1 MDLKARAIIGVSKTG
16 RSVRGISKF
25 HPECPIVGCS
35 TFSTVCR
42 QMNLMWGVTP
52 ILISEQEDP
61 MVLFEYAVEEAE
73 KNGCVSKGD
82 LTVITAGMPL
92 GKAGTTN
99 MIRVHCVGED
109 YN

>member
-1 MDLKARAIIGVSKTG
+1 MSDSRMFYFFNRMQA
-16 RSVRGISKF
+16 
-25 HPECPIVGCS
+25 
-35 TFSTVCR
+35 
-42 QMNLMWGVTP
+42 VTP